1 MEEQP
6 KTDPQPEEE
15 FSEEPY
21 LEEAPRRS
29 NYTVSRGVQT
39 VISIAI
45 LMATL
50 LTLWNPRRVLKT
62 PDLEALLR
70 EHALQQQ
77 EKTPQTTDE
86 GSRIGLLV
94 GHWQDN
100 QGEVCADGLV
110 EADVNL
116 NIINRAAQTLV
127 AIGYEVDIF
136 PEFDLGLLNYRGA
149 ALVAVYSGSCAL
161 SPPPPSGFKIGTSL
175 TMQNPDEVNRLAVC
189 LAEAYQERTR
199 LAFSYEVI
207 NPDHFSYHIFRDIH
221 PDTPAVLIEMGSLTT
236 DREVIVGQ
244 ADSAANGVASGILCF
259 IESFPDD

>member
-1 MEEQP
+1 MEDES
-6 KTDPQPEEE
+6 KTDPPQEDLSPDLPQEE
-15 FSEEPY
+15 S
-21 LEEAPRRS
+21 PRRS
-29 NYTVSRGVQT
+29 EYTVSRGVQT

-70 EHALQQQ
+70 QHALQQQ
-77 EKTPQTTDE
+77 QKTPETTDE

-110 EADVNL
+110 ESDVNL
-116 NIINRAAQTLV
+116 NIVNRAAQALI
-127 AIGYEVDIF
+127 AMGYKVDIF
-136 PEFDLGLLNYRGA
+136 PEFDLGLLNYRAA

-175 TMQNPDEVNRLAVC
+175 TMQNPEEVNRLAVC

-207 NPDHFSYHIFRDIH
+207 NPDHFSYHVFRDVH
-221 PDTPAVLIEMGSLTT
+221 PDTPAVRMEIGSLST
-236 DREVIVGQ
+236 DRDTIVSQ
-244 ADSAANGVASGILCF
+244 ADNAANGIAAGILCF
-259 IESFPDD
+259 VESSPEN